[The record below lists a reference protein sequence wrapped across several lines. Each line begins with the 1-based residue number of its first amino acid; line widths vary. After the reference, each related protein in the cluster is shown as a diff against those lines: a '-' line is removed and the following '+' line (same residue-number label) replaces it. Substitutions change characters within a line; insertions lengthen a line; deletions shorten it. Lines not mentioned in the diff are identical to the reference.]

1 MVCPDSG
8 GVFMNP
14 ILSKPLTFELFA
26 APGCL
31 EEALLETEVIVS
43 KPWKPHKFAPILSL
57 EKGFVRVKNAS
68 WDFACE
74 LAARATTLHDVRLTF
89 PKSRVHGWN
98 DLPRVLEKLPWGFL
112 LLERANLE
120 FRCEAFAGV
129 IPHAGR
135 MTKIVEELFKENGF
149 KVSTTEP
156 YFRVHVTASGDFLR
170 VAVSLGNDALHKRG
184 WRASTGTLA
193 PLREDIASAAL
204 WRLARFE
211 PRVLEAVQIAVPFA
225 GSGTLGL
232 EAWQSLFGLPPSIWG
247 VERPWQALTMPSA
260 KTLEWW
266 ANRTTRA
273 AAEALLPEIVF
284 VENDQTQF
292 QELEA
297 NVAQVRQTVQGSI
310 SCVEADAFKTDF
322 LTRDGIVLLP
332 LHPPYGL
339 RMVTENPDVLYS
351 KIGQSVQKWVRKS
364 SVVGFC
370 LCPSESTWRAFKASL
385 EGMRVETSHLTQGGL
400 DIRVCCFSH
409 L

>member
-1 MVCPDSG
+1 
-8 GVFMNP
+8 MNP

-31 EEALLETEVIVS
+31 DEALLETEVIVA
-43 KPWKPHKFAPILSL
+43 KPWKPHKFAPILTL

-74 LAARATTLHDVRLTF
+74 LAARATTLHDVRLNF
-89 PKSRVHGWN
+89 PTARVHGWN

-112 LLERANLE
+112 LPERASLE

-135 MTKIVEELFKENGF
+135 MTKIVEELFVSNGF
-149 KVSTTEP
+149 KLSTTEP
-156 YFRVHVTASGDFLR
+156 HFRIHVTSSGDYLR

-204 WRLARFE
+204 WRLASFE

-232 EAWQSLFGLPPSIWG
+232 EAWQSLFGLPPSVWG
-247 VERPWQALTMPSA
+247 VERPWQLLTMPNA
-260 KTLEWW
+260 QTLEWW
-266 ANRTTRA
+266 RNRMARA

-284 VENDQTQF
+284 VENDEAQF
-292 QELEA
+292 QELEG
-297 NVAQVRQTVQGSI
+297 NVALVQQTVQGSI

-322 LTRDGIVLLP
+322 LTREGIVLLP

-339 RMVTENPDVLYS
+339 RMVTENPDALYG
-351 KIGQSVQKWVRKS
+351 KIGQSVQKWAAKS
-364 SVVGFC
+364 SLVGFC
-370 LCPSESTWRAFKASL
+370 LCPSESTWRAFRAGL
-385 EGMRVETSHLTQGGL
+385 TGMRVETTHLTQGGL
-400 DIRVCCFSH
+400 DIRVCCFSN